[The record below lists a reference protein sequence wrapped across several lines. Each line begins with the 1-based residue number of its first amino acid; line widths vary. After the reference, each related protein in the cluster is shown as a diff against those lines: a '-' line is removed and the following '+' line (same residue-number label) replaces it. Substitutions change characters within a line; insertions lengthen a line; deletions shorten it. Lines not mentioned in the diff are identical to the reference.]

1 MDVRRHPQTDTWT
14 KRPDRLTN
22 GQLRG
27 RYGKSGRRPAEPAWN
42 GKRPQDMD
50 PRPPGQGHKEET
62 AGPRL
67 TLSPSKSK
75 CTRKMAASLMGTSS
89 FLYRIWK
96 TRLCTVPS
104 WTQAECRLL
113 PSAKQE
119 PAGAREL
126 RLPRPAAP
134 SGVCRGL
141 KAAAPSRTLVPR
153 DQNRRTRCPRVEIP
167 AHWIGLASQKE
178 PRSTPDEPCDLGR
191 IPCRTAGRA
200 PRLEISTC

>member
-1 MDVRRHPQTDTWT
+1 
-14 KRPDRLTN
+14 
-22 GQLRG
+22 
-27 RYGKSGRRPAEPAWN
+27 
-42 GKRPQDMD
+42 
-50 PRPPGQGHKEET
+50 
-62 AGPRL
+62 
-67 TLSPSKSK
+67 
-75 CTRKMAASLMGTSS
+75 MGTSS

-126 RLPRPAAP
+126 RLPQPAAP

-153 DQNRRTRCPRVEIP
+153 DQNRRTRCPAWRFLPTGLGWRLRMNLVRPLTSRATLAESLVVLRAVRLGWKSAP
-167 AHWIGLASQKE
+167 AKCLPCSVKPPITPLPRKGQNGGGEQGAEDRRRPCLGEGLPAPAEPPSPGAASAAHGAC
-178 PRSTPDEPCDLGR
+178 PVLS
-191 IPCRTAGRA
+191 AGQ
-200 PRLEISTC
+200 TC

>member
-1 MDVRRHPQTDTWT
+1 
-14 KRPDRLTN
+14 
-22 GQLRG
+22 
-27 RYGKSGRRPAEPAWN
+27 
-42 GKRPQDMD
+42 
-50 PRPPGQGHKEET
+50 
-62 AGPRL
+62 
-67 TLSPSKSK
+67 
-75 CTRKMAASLMGTSS
+75 MGTSS

-126 RLPRPAAP
+126 QLPRPAAP

-167 AHWIGLASQKE
+167 AHWIGLASQNE

-200 PRLEISTC
+200 PRLEISTCEVPPLLCEALHNPSPPERAEWRRRTGSRGPTPPLPRRGPPGARRTAVSRSGVCSA